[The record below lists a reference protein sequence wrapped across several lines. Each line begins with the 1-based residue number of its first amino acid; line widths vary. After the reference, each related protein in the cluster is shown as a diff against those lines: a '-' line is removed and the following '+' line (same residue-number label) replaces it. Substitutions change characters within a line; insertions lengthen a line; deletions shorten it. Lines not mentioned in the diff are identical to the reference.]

1 MKRPYLSILLSLTC
15 LLVAQGA
22 FAATERSKLQGSHGD
37 KDLLPRSCQACHRG
51 MNMYNN
57 GEENSCVPCHSS
69 DAERSRM
76 SASKLLR
83 TVGRTTMNDIAAE
96 LRKPY
101 RHPVFEVRGAH
112 RFGEIL
118 PEELINATRH
128 SECVDCH
135 DPHVTEQGRPFAGLQ
150 GRRVGNLLADIVN
163 EYELCFKCHATS
175 ANLPQS
181 STNKAEEFR
190 TTNPSF
196 HPLQAEGKQVFIVS
210 LKKPYAARKQNPDDL
225 TTISCSDCHGSDDKN
240 GPKGPHGSRFRGLL
254 KYNYQMEDGRSESDY
269 EYSLCYQCHDRT
281 SILNNESFTFHSQH
295 IQGNRAKGQAGTSCM
310 TCHDAHGSSTSP
322 YLIRFNEII
331 VRPNTEYK
339 LEYEQIGVSAR
350 HGKCS
355 LNCHGVEHKERAY

>member
-1 MKRPYLSILLSLTC
+1 MKISHRSILFFMIFSFFYTGSY
-15 LLVAQGA
+15 AIQ
-22 FAATERSKLQGSHGD
+22 EKSKLQGSHGD
-37 KDLLPRSCQACHRG
+37 KDLLPRTCQACHPG
-51 MNMYNN
+51 MSFFNN
-57 GEENSCVPCHSS
+57 GEETSCLKCHGS
-69 DAERSRM
+69 DGERSRM
-76 SASKLLR
+76 SSGKYLR
-83 TVGRTTMNDIAAE
+83 PGGVATLKDIAAE

-101 RHPVFEVRGAH
+101 RHPVFDVRGAH

-135 DPHVTEQGRPFAGLQ
+135 DPHATVQGRPFAGMQ
-150 GRRVGNLLADIVN
+150 GRRVGNLITEIIN

-196 HPLQAEGKQVFIVS
+196 HPVLAEGKQAFVVS
-210 LKKPYAARKQNPDDL
+210 LKEPYAARKQRPNDI
-225 TTISCSDCHGSDDKN
+225 TMISCSDCHGSDDKN
-240 GPKGPHGSRFRGLL
+240 GPEGPHGSRFRGLL

-269 EYSLCYQCHDRT
+269 AYSLCYQCHDRT
-281 SILNNESFTFHSQH
+281 SILNNESFAFHSLH
-295 IQGNRAKGQAGTSCM
+295 IQGNRSSGQAGTSCM
-310 TCHDAHGSSTSP
+310 TCHDAHGSSSSP
-322 YLIRFNEII
+322 YLIRFNEIV
-331 VRPNTEYK
+331 VRPNAEYK
-339 LEYEQIGVSAR
+339 LQYEQIGVSAR